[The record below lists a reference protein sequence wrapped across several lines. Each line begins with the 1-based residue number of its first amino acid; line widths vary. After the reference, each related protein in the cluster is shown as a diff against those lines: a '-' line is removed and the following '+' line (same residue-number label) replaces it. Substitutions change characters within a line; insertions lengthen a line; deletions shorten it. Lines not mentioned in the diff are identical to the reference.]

1 MTNMTNMTKWPGDVV
16 INRTPKTTKFRDRGR
31 KRSPGFK
38 GLAREVVLLAVKDAT
53 GHQKDER
60 VRRSAYRFFQDSR
73 MLGIY
78 CELAEWDVD
87 YISENVDRLNEELD
101 GAAR

>member
-1 MTNMTNMTKWPGDVV
+1 MTKWPKW
-16 INRTPKTTKFRDRGR
+16 RAQGR
-31 KRSPGFK
+31 KRSVAFK
-38 GLAREVVLLAVKDAT
+38 GLGREVLLLAVKDAT

-73 MLGIY
+73 MLGLY

-87 YISENVDRLNEELD
+87 YISENVERLSNGET
-101 GAAR
+101 G